1 MGVTDKAAKAAI
13 KVIDQFSGH
22 LFGAELVKA
31 KLVAYKKP
39 NLTGKIKE
47 IEFFLNPNT
56 ITVEREAKLEAE
68 DSNQGQQEKKFAL
81 TYPTCLKIG
90 ELWFDTYDSRESV
103 RKKYIDDLES
113 LLEYQ
118 ADTHYLPVVT
128 LVWGQ
133 FTQETEKSPEY
144 AFYVTKITVDYQMF
158 LPDATPVRAKVSLGL
173 EQATTK
179 KQEDARKPKQ
189 SPDHAKLYTV
199 KRGDTLQ
206 GIAMREYEDPR
217 EWRRIARTNNIDDP
231 LSLRPGTRLL
241 VPPILK

>member
-1 MGVTDKAAKAAI
+1 MGLIDKAAKAAI
-13 KVIDQFSGH
+13 KVIDQTSGH
-22 LFGAELVKA
+22 LFGAELIKA
-31 KLVAYKKP
+31 KLKSFKTP
-39 NLTGKIKE
+39 DLKGPLDE
-47 IEFFLNPNT
+47 IEFFLNPNSIT
-56 ITVEREAKLEAE
+56 IEREAKLEGDA
-68 DSNQGQQEKKFAL
+68 SNQGKEEKKFTL
-81 TYPTCLKIG
+81 TYPTCMKLG
-90 ELWFDTYDSRESV
+90 ELWFDTYDTRESV
-103 RKKYIDDLES
+103 RKKYIDKIEG
-113 LLEYQ
+113 LLEYVPS
-118 ADTHYLPVVT
+118 THYLPVVT

-144 AFYVTKITVDYQMF
+144 AFYVTKFTVDYTMF

-179 KQEDARKPKQ
+179 KQEDAWKPKQ

-206 GIAMREYEDPR
+206 GIALREYEDPR
-217 EWRRIARTNNIDDP
+217 EWRRIAKTNNINDP